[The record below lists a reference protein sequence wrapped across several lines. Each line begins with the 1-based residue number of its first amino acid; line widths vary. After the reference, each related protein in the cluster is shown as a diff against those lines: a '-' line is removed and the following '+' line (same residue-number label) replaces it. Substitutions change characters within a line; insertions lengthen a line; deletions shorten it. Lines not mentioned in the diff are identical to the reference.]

1 MLFFDLRELIYRF
14 GQNVNINNF
23 DFIKFV
29 IFIIRIFVEKT
40 IGAHEIFCLNL
51 QKHI

>member
-23 DFIKFV
+23 DFESLANCLKDYKDKKSIEIPTWDK
-29 IFIIRIFVEKT
+29 EK
-40 IGAHEIFCLNL
+40 GV
-51 QKHI
+51 Q